1 MKRLANKVA
10 VVTGGNSGIGFAT
23 AQEFM
28 AEGARVVITGR
39 NVAAVAEAVAQ
50 LGSPAVGVVSDAAS
64 MADLRELAGQVRAHY
79 EQIDVLF
86 VNAGVSLTAPMEQ
99 VDEVHFDTQFNINF
113 KGAYFT
119 IQQLLPLLRDGGS
132 IVLNASAVTHQAFP
146 SLSVY
151 TATKAALASL
161 AQTLSMELLPRGIRV
176 NVVSPGPVN
185 TPIMAKMLPAEYLEQ
200 ARASFVEA
208 VPMRRFGTP
217 QEIAKVATFLA
228 SDDSSFII
236 GQELLASGGVG
247 AL

>member
-1 MKRLANKVA
+1 MKRLENKIA
-10 VVTGGNSGIGFAT
+10 LVTGGNSGIGFAT

-28 AEGARVVITGR
+28 AEGARVLITGR
-39 NVAAVAEAVAQ
+39 NAAAVAEAAQQ
-50 LGSPAVGVVSDAAS
+50 LGSSAVGIVSDAAS
-64 MADLRELAGQVRAHY
+64 MADLRQLADQVRAHTA
-79 EQIDVLF
+79 QLDVLF
-86 VNAGVSLTAPMEQ
+86 VNAGVSLTGPIEQ
-99 VDEVHFDTQFNINF
+99 VDEAHFDTQFNINF

-132 IVLNASAVTHQAFP
+132 IVLNASAVTHQPFP

-161 AQTLSMELLPRGIRV
+161 AGTLSTELLPRRIRV
-176 NVVSPGPVN
+176 NSVSPGPVD
-185 TPIMAKMLPAEYLEQ
+185 TPIMGKMVPAEYLEQ
-200 ARASFVEA
+200 TRASFTEA

-228 SDDSSFII
+228 SDDSSFVI